1 MLLSPTV
8 EQIAEVTNGE
18 ILSGNPQTEC
28 RSVSTDTRTLTAG
41 SLYIPLVGER
51 FDGHEF
57 VSQATDAGAVA
68 VLTERPL
75 DTEIAQIKVDDTLR
89 ALADLAAWHRD
100 QFSGRVVAVTGSA
113 GKTTVKQLMGSV
125 LAQRYET
132 LITKGNLNNHI
143 GAPLT
148 LLSIEPEHQ
157 AAMIELGA
165 SGVGEIAYTAEL
177 TRPEVGILTNVVPAH
192 LEGFGSIENI
202 AQTKGELIDSVQA
215 DGAVILNADDR
226 FFSDWVSRA
235 GSKKV
240 ISFGLHQPSD
250 VYATDIRE
258 SLEGSAFTLH
268 TPAGSVSLF
277 LSLAGVH
284 NVRNALSVAAAS
296 THLGFSLAEI
306 KAGLEQATAFSGRL
320 EVCDGV
326 NGQTIFNDAYNA
338 NPESF
343 CAAIDVLALAQG
355 NKILVMGDMG
365 ELGKSAAAMHE
376 RVGRYAHDKGIQT
389 LVATG
394 PLSKHATDVFGDN
407 AYWFETR
414 EAVADYVKTT
424 TEAGDTVLVKGSRS
438 AGMDQVVRSLT
449 EEGEK

>member
-18 ILSGNPQTEC
+18 ILSGNSQTEC
-28 RSVSTDTRTLTAG
+28 HSVSTDTRTLTAG

-75 DTEIAQIKVDDTLR
+75 ETEITQIKVDDTLR

-148 LLSIEPEHQ
+148 LLSIEPAHQ

-215 DGAVILNADDR
+215 DGAVILNMM
-226 FFSDWVSRA
+226 
-235 GSKKV
+235 
-240 ISFGLHQPSD
+240 
-250 VYATDIRE
+250 
-258 SLEGSAFTLH
+258 
-268 TPAGSVSLF
+268 
-277 LSLAGVH
+277 
-284 NVRNALSVAAAS
+284 
-296 THLGFSLAEI
+296 
-306 KAGLEQATAFSGRL
+306 
-320 EVCDGV
+320 
-326 NGQTIFNDAYNA
+326 
-338 NPESF
+338 
-343 CAAIDVLALAQG
+343 IDLLPFA
-355 NKILVMGDMG
+355 
-365 ELGKSAAAMHE
+365 
-376 RVGRYAHDKGIQT
+376 RYH
-389 LVATG
+389 
-394 PLSKHATDVFGDN
+394 
-407 AYWFETR
+407 
-414 EAVADYVKTT
+414 
-424 TEAGDTVLVKGSRS
+424 
-438 AGMDQVVRSLT
+438 
-449 EEGEK
+449 